1 MIRAEIE
8 LVWIIYINDVLSK
21 LSIVVTLLD
30 MNRTLGIPQ
39 KKVKSYL
46 WNYIRLYIILYTMTF
61 WTWKPFHLLEMSS
74 WSAAKIGNNNG
85 LPGPK
90 WLSEKQATFV
100 TKFGPVPIQS
110 TVRCCFGGVS
120 SKTHRKIDTS
130 SSKIEIQWLSVLII
144 WSLFLQVRPF
154 ERPFNTYIIIY
165 KSYIY
170 IIILYLQLY
179 KFIPFC
185 ILYTIF
191 IPYDIMSRRKNCS
204 GLARRLPEPA
214 PGLELSAAPA
224 RGSNEEIWEAHFGV
238 WIFFRRKEDWET
250 FRLFFYMF
258 YTCLPCLS
266 RSSIC
271 VSEASLFALPCFF
284 FGWTTALTVS
294 STTVSSGWSR
304 HWGIQNTSDR
314 ELVE

>member
-1 MIRAEIE
+1 
-8 LVWIIYINDVLSK
+8 
-21 LSIVVTLLD
+21 
-30 MNRTLGIPQ
+30 
-39 KKVKSYL
+39 
-46 WNYIRLYIILYTMTF
+46 MT
-61 WTWKPFHLLEMSS
+61 
-74 WSAAKIGNNNG
+74 
-85 LPGPK
+85 K
-90 WLSEKQATFV
+90 WKQATFV

-170 IIILYLQLY
+170 NHIIFTVIQVHTICIC
-179 KFIPFC
+179 IPF
-185 ILYTIF
+185 YTIWYHVPKKELLWIGQEATWAGAWSWAF
-191 IPYDIMSRRKNCS
+191 GGTCPRKQRRNLGS
-204 GLARRLPEPA
+204 PFWGVDLLPEEG
-214 PGLELSAAPA
+214 GL
-224 RGSNEEIWEAHFGV
+224 G
-238 WIFFRRKEDWET
+238 D

-284 FGWTTALTVS
+284 
-294 STTVSSGWSR
+294 SGEPR
-304 HWGIQNTSDR
+304 HWQCLLRQCLPAGQDIEASKTLPIENLLNRLPIAPGRTWSCFRDLTGTELRCASGIHPVQSAKR
-314 ELVE
+314 LLHV